1 MNQFPPNP
9 RFEFFQKFAEI
20 FAAQGA
26 PLVSLTPVW
35 MEFATGV
42 VDAGG
47 EFATGIVDSGG
58 VDTLTCDYLREF
70 SEKLKMILMLFS
82 GGLGEDD
89 LWKKLKLKNLVVLS
103 L

>member
-1 MNQFPPNP
+1 
-9 RFEFFQKFAEI
+9 
-20 FAAQGA
+20 
-26 PLVSLTPVW
+26 

-89 LWKKLKLKNLVVLS
+89 L
-103 L
+103 